1 MVEVKVLKVFRD
13 KNTADL
19 YEIGQTLKLEDARAE
34 ELLADERKLVEKV
47 TKKPRKKK
55 A

>member
-1 MVEVKVLKVFRD
+1 MVEVKVIKVFRD
-13 KNTADL
+13 KNTAEL
-19 YEIGQTLKLEDARAE
+19 YEIGQTLKFEDARAE